1 MPEFADSQS
10 LLIVDDDNELS
21 AMLATYLGEN
31 GYAVSTLSS
40 AAKLDEVLARQMPDL
55 LILDVMMPGEDGL
68 SVARRLSEQLPI
80 LILSARGGEVDRI
93 LGLEFGVDDY
103 MAKPFNPRELLARI
117 KAVLRRQRT
126 NRPSARTSIDF
137 GDFRLDLDKRQL
149 FRDDVPVPLTT
160 AEFALLKVL
169 AQNPGK
175 VLSRDDLANLA
186 NGPDRLPFDRSI
198 DARVTRLR
206 RRLGDDPTNPRYI
219 QTVWGTGYM
228 FIAEINV

>member
-1 MPEFADSQS
+1 M
-10 LLIVDDDNELS
+10 
-21 AMLATYLGEN
+21 
-31 GYAVSTLSS
+31 
-40 AAKLDEVLARQMPDL
+40 
-55 LILDVMMPGEDGL
+55 
-68 SVARRLSEQLPI
+68 
-80 LILSARGGEVDRI
+80 DRI

-137 GDFRLDLDKRQL
+137 GDFHLDLDKRQL
-149 FRDDVPVPLTT
+149 LRDDVPVPLTT